1 MGVQKVLEELLYPDT
16 RYLVEQLTTSTGT
29 HLTIQQTQPCAQLS
43 SHAVHACRLCS
54 ALDQMAVFTR
64 LHAVGPRLRRLNE
77 AVAGLVDDWNLVS
90 FAPLDYNEEDSI
102 EDLLAQIDR
111 TLQFGEDAE
120 VKIRDTEEA
129 DMAEQ

>member
-1 MGVQKVLEELLYPDT
+1 M
-16 RYLVEQLTTSTGT
+16 LV
-29 HLTIQQTQPCAQLS
+29 A
-43 SHAVHACRLCS
+43 
-54 ALDQMAVFTR
+54 
-64 LHAVGPRLRRLNE
+64 GPRLRRLNE

-120 VKIRDTEEA
+120 VKIKDNEEP

>member
-1 MGVQKVLEELLYPDT
+1 M
-16 RYLVEQLTTSTGT
+16 
-29 HLTIQQTQPCAQLS
+29 
-43 SHAVHACRLCS
+43 
-54 ALDQMAVFTR
+54 
-64 LHAVGPRLRRLNE
+64 
-77 AVAGLVDDWNLVS
+77 S

-120 VKIRDTEEA
+120 VKIKDNEEL